1 MKPEPKSI
9 FTSQKDFGSQSA
21 QEQVTPPQVP
31 KLSTPAISPSPIP
44 LEDAIDRETGLQ
56 DSIQEAVPRQESVA
70 TIRSREDSRELNI
83 VGNHNTSINAPPQRQ
98 SSSPTTVEC
107 SVFRKPDKPP
117 LYTPFLIA
125 QSANAAKHPRS
136 EDNGTRPVSAERAP
150 KRNRPK
156 VRPRHTLN
164 PESFQGTI
172 PRLRPGS
179 PLSPLFFSQAKARHR
194 PFLGASF
201 SSSEAAATMLNKA
214 RDEPGGITTLKLARG
229 SVSNASPPRSTSTPG
244 SFASYERLSMPRSPD
259 LRSKYSSGGEFLV
272 NVGVLELLEQD
283 ERPSFIIDV
292 ADLTNFTPG
301 PLQIVYANP
310 SLRAYESI
318 LEMITGK
325 ADLDSPGIAVTNDF
339 PEFKTWALSFVK
351 NGESLDICLPS
362 YLYGGITWTC
372 TTLKR
377 RLRLISGS
385 GNAILVGI
393 GSGSSNGALSSSS
406 NFSERHRAPRG
417 NYAKSPLVESL
428 EASDYFGDA
437 VVSTP
442 TENSSP
448 QPLVESPGLSDG
460 TVAVPRQAILAT
472 QNEVLMSEMIRNKY
486 SESSSFDWTRL
497 PISDALPRH
506 IKFARSIDW
515 ASTPL
520 GPIETWKFDLRAM
533 CNMIMGSPH
542 PAAMYWGKEYTAI
555 YNEAYVLL
563 AGQKHPKLMVRL
575 APSLFTSGKT

>member
-1 MKPEPKSI
+1 
-9 FTSQKDFGSQSA
+9 
-21 QEQVTPPQVP
+21 
-31 KLSTPAISPSPIP
+31 
-44 LEDAIDRETGLQ
+44 
-56 DSIQEAVPRQESVA
+56 
-70 TIRSREDSRELNI
+70 
-83 VGNHNTSINAPPQRQ
+83 
-98 SSSPTTVEC
+98 
-107 SVFRKPDKPP
+107 
-117 LYTPFLIA
+117 
-125 QSANAAKHPRS
+125 
-136 EDNGTRPVSAERAP
+136 
-150 KRNRPK
+150 
-156 VRPRHTLN
+156 
-164 PESFQGTI
+164 
-172 PRLRPGS
+172 
-179 PLSPLFFSQAKARHR
+179 
-194 PFLGASF
+194 
-201 SSSEAAATMLNKA
+201 MLNKA
-214 RDEPGGITTLKLARG
+214 RDEPGGVTTLKLARG
-229 SVSNASPPRSTSTPG
+229 SISNASPPRSTSTPG
-244 SFASYERLSMPRSPD
+244 TLASYERLSMPRSPD
-259 LRSKYSSGGEFLV
+259 MRSKPSSGREFLV

-351 NGESLDICLPS
+351 NGESLDIPLPS

-372 TTLKR
+372 STLKK
-377 RLRLISGS
+377 RLRLITGS
-385 GNAILVGI
+385 GNVIPVGT

-406 NFSERHRAPRG
+406 NMSERHRAPRS
-417 NYAKSPLVESL
+417 NYAKSPLAESL
-428 EASDYFGDA
+428 EASDYFGNA
-437 VVSTP
+437 ALVSTP
-442 TENSSP
+442 TENLSP
-448 QPLVESPGLSDG
+448 QPLVESPGLVDE
-460 TVAVPRQAILAT
+460 TIAAPKQALLAA
-472 QNEVLMSEMIRNKY
+472 QNEVLMSEMILNKY

-506 IKFARSIDW
+506 VKFARSIDW

-575 APSLFTSGKT
+575 VHLFSPVFGRS